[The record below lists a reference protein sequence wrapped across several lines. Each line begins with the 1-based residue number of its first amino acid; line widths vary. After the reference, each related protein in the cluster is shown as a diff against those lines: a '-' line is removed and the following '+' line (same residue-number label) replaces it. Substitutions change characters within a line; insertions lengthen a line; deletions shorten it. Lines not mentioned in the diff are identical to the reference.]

1 MVFNDSPFTGRIDDP
16 LRMKQKSAVSAA
28 FEIKFDGDSA
38 NVHRFKQNIKIRMQ
52 HNGLTGEFLVRLGEN
67 IRPVAV
73 AEADWEHHEHRFI
86 VGNILENYSNITME
100 QVKAERDRNSAIV
113 GALIQKPAAAT
124 ANGLALASKQHR
136 SWICQLIVDSC
147 TQTVLQ
153 TLEAYEEE
161 HKNDGPTMFFSLLME
176 YSGATRDA
184 IIKAEENLHPVKIT
198 LNNFGHD
205 VKAWSQYARTNLNRI
220 TGSGGTITHTHWI
233 HLMSALEEAHSE
245 RFRLQ
250 IIEWNKNWRKQ
261 SGEGSNWT
269 ILQFLAKAD
278 SEYTRL
284 LDLGQWKT
292 QDPNSSIIAL
302 QAELQAMKT
311 KFVAMQATASQRQQP
326 TSTGTAPR
334 IGTTIPAGTE
344 RRTSEKPTFTPAEGA
359 TNLETMLNGVLWK
372 YCALCERWN
381 KSHTTP
387 GHTGPKPR
395 WAGQH
400 KTPAAGA
407 TAGQANLASGTQP
420 TPAVVAGTGGTQS
433 TPAPPGTEQPSA
445 MWDF

>member
-16 LRMKQKSAVSAA
+16 LRMKQKSAVSAGFA
-28 FEIKFDGDSA
+28 IKFDGDSA
-38 NVHRFKQNIKIRMQ
+38 NTHRFKQNVKLRVQ
-52 HNGLTGEFLVRLGEN
+52 HNGLTNEFLVRLGEN
-67 IRPVAV
+67 QRPPEIP
-73 AEADWEHHEHRFI
+73 EADWQNHENRFI
-86 VGNILENYSNITME
+86 VGNILENYANIEME

-113 GALIQKPAAAT
+113 SALINKPAAAT

-136 SWICQLIVDSC
+136 SWVCQLIVDSC
-147 TQTVLQ
+147 TTEVLQ
-153 TLEAYEEE
+153 TLEAYEED
-161 HKNDGPTMFFSLLME
+161 HQNDGPTMFFCLLQE

-184 IIKAEENLHPVKIT
+184 ILKAEENLHPSKLSLT
-198 LNNFGHD
+198 NFSHD

-220 TGSGGTITHTHWI
+220 TGSGGAITHTHWI
-233 HLMSALEEAHSE
+233 HLMSALEESYTE

-250 IIEWNKNWRKQ
+250 VIEWNKNWRKQ

-284 LDLGQWKT
+284 KDLGQWKT

-302 QAELQAMKT
+302 QAELQAMRT

-326 TSTGTAPR
+326 TSTDTAPR
-334 IGTTIPAGTE
+334 TGPRIQAGTE
-344 RRTSEKPTFTPAEGA
+344 RRTREKPTFTPATGA
-359 TNLETMLNGVLWK
+359 TNLETTLNGVLWK

-381 KSHTTP
+381 QSHTTP

-395 WAGQH
+395 WAGQR
-400 KTPAAGA
+400 KTPATGA
-407 TAGQANLASGTQP
+407 TAGQANLASGTPP

-433 TPAPPGTEQPSA
+433 APAPPGPEQQPT